1 MKALLVL
8 AGPISR
14 DKYKV
19 LDIKSIEEAREF
31 MPGNTPDHILF
42 SIAMSEGGGEE
53 HGCILFMDVGEEA
66 EEERRETNV
75 LTNEWLYSHN
85 NMPDYIH
92 GNVLVY
98 GMSYNG
104 TSNMCDVGDIIVES
118 FKDQL
123 SALLED

>member
-85 NMPDYIH
+85 NMTIYT
-92 GNVLVY
+92 GTY
-98 GMSYNG
+98 SYTACLIMGQVICVMLG
-104 TSNMCDVGDIIVES
+104 T
-118 FKDQL
+118 L
-123 SALLED
+123 